1 MLKVI
6 SVVCHVVAGFVLTV
20 ACVLSFISGIP
31 AMAKLLML
39 GGTALPGVIAL
50 VIGLAC
56 TRFRLWKR
64 DTGVVL
70 LSATV
75 CNVVMVV
82 SIACMLMSEEMM
94 LMFPES
100 ASMPFRD
107 YVTGILVMAVLAIAG
122 WLLFQRGDAERQQS
136 EIGKSAIELS

>member
-6 SVVCHVVAGFVLTV
+6 SVVCHVVAGFVLTI
-20 ACVLSFISGIP
+20 ACVLAFISGLP
-31 AMAKLLML
+31 AMAKLLMV

-70 LSATV
+70 LSTTV

-82 SIACMLMSEEMM
+82 SIACMLLSEEMM

-107 YVTGILVMAVLAIAG
+107 YVTGTLVMTVLAIAG
-122 WLLFQRGDAERQQS
+122 WLLFKSGEPSVQDAS
-136 EIGKSAIELS
+136 IKAD

>member
-6 SVVCHVVAGFVLTV
+6 SVVCHVVAGFVLTI
-20 ACVLSFISGIP
+20 ACVLAFISGLP
-31 AMAKLLML
+31 AMAKLLMV
-39 GGTALPGVIAL
+39 GGTALPGVITL

-70 LSATV
+70 LSTTV
-75 CNVVMVV
+75 CNIVMVV
-82 SIACMLMSEEMM
+82 SIACMLMSEEVM

-100 ASMPFRD
+100 TSMPFRD
-107 YVTGILVMAVLAIAG
+107 YVTGTLVMVVLAIAG
-122 WLLFQRGDAERQQS
+122 WLLFKRGDAELQQN
-136 EIGKSAIELS
+136 EIGLEK